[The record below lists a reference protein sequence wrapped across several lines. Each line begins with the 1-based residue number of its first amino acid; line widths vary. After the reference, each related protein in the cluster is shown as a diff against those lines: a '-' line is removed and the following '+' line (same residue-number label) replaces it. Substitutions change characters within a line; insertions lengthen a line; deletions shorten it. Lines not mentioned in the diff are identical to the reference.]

1 MIGSFAKRRLFS
13 QVRILSTFK
22 SSHLLYEWIIC
33 LEMHLIN
40 IEQKQAMLKRQLFL
54 KKKVIMHNIVINS
67 LRIHVN
73 HLAKM

>member
-1 MIGSFAKRRLFS
+1 MIGNFAKCWLFS
-13 QVRILSTFK
+13 QARILSTFK

-33 LEMHLIN
+33 LKMHPIN
-40 IEQKQAMLKRQLFL
+40 IEQKQAMLKRQLYL
-54 KKKVIMHNIVINS
+54 HKTVIMHNIVINS

>member
-1 MIGSFAKRRLFS
+1 MIGSFAKFRLFS
-13 QVRILSTFK
+13 QARILSTIK

-33 LEMHLIN
+33 PEMHLIT
-40 IEQKQAMLKRQLFL
+40 IEHKQAMLKRQLYL
-54 KKKVIMHNIVINS
+54 NKKVMMHNIVTNS

>member
-1 MIGSFAKRRLFS
+1 MIGSFAKFRLFS
-13 QVRILSTFK
+13 QARILSTIK

-33 LEMHLIN
+33 PEIQIT
-40 IEQKQAMLKRQLFL
+40 IEHKQAMLKRQLYL
-54 KKKVIMHNIVINS
+54 NKKVMMHNIVTNS